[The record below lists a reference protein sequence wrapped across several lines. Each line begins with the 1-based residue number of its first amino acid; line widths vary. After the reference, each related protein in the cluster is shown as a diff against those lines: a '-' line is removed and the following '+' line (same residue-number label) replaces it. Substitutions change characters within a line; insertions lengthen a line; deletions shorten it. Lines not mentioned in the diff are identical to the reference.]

1 MHIRQLQFRSV
12 LKGNRFI
19 QVNQH
24 YKTEFGCVNP
34 NLKKSLSQHIGSM
47 HNSYKASFY
56 AFKCPIDGCQSSF
69 SGRGILGL
77 HLRIHN
83 NHKIACPFCPY
94 TATIDKQYRAHINI
108 HHKITPIA
116 CNMCEK
122 RFGTKSQLNYH
133 VQRDHDGVRV
143 TCPICASTFST
154 LNVAQTHLKRVHGVH
169 DTKLSLM
176 MRR

>member
-1 MHIRQLQFRSV
+1 M
-12 LKGNRFI
+12 G
-19 QVNQH
+19 
-24 YKTEFGCVNP
+24 
-34 NLKKSLSQHIGSM
+34 
-47 HNSYKASFY
+47 
-56 AFKCPIDGCQSSF
+56 
-69 SGRGILGL
+69 
-77 HLRIHN
+77 
-83 NHKIACPFCPY
+83 
-94 TATIDKQYRAHINI
+94 
-108 HHKITPIA
+108 ITPIA